1 MKHLGF
7 ILALLLLANA
17 GKAAAIQGSGSKKRN
32 RPQQPQV
39 NIEDIIRAEE
49 DPDFLQY
56 VKERKTQEKEERAAA
71 LACERERRAQ
81 EVAYK
86 KAQHQ
91 FLIKNYERA
100 IRKAAKPRK
109 PFVDEPIVWRKQ
121 QEKFH
126 REYLAEHS
134 KLMKKLY
141 SERVARV
148 QKALSIQRMPASA
161 N

>member
-1 MKHLGF
+1 MRQLGF
-7 ILALLLLANA
+7 ILAILFAASA
-17 GKAAAIQGSGSKKRN
+17 GKADQIKGAGSGKRN

-56 VKERKTQEKEERAAA
+56 VQERKRQEKEERAAA
-71 LACERERRAQ
+71 IACERERRAQ

-100 IRKAAKPRK
+100 IRKATKPR
-109 PFVDEPIVWRKQ
+109 
-121 QEKFH
+121 
-126 REYLAEHS
+126 
-134 KLMKKLY
+134 
-141 SERVARV
+141 
-148 QKALSIQRMPASA
+148 
-161 N
+161 